1 MPNGQPS
8 PERAIIES
16 MFRIPNKQGEPV
28 DFKLNAVQA
37 RLDTELTGRDI
48 IPKARQLGIS
58 TYYLA
63 RFTALCMTR
72 KNFRAV
78 VISHEEGATKRL
90 LRRAKFIIENLRSPS
105 DDIELVLETD
115 RLSQAEIN
123 FKETGSWFYIGT
135 AGARAF
141 ARGDTLN
148 AIHCSELAFW
158 VDAEHLLSGLIGSMP
173 DGGEIGIESTGKGVG
188 NSFHRRYVS
197 ALNSQHLVG
206 TRPWKVHFFPF
217 HADPTNS
224 VDLDKAT
231 EKTLLESLD
240 EEYEEPRLVN
250 ELGLTA
256 GQIAWRRQKIVDLA
270 ANAGGYVHLKSV
282 KEEFPTTP
290 DECFQATGNTVFERV
305 TYEPTSKWNR
315 TLGKEGGMGRLSSHP
330 WGGYHYVMGV
340 DSSGGVGKD
349 NASIQIACIETNEQV
364 LAWYSN
370 RVPPDLLT
378 GRVIKL
384 GKEFNE
390 AYLVVEA
397 NNHGLVVL
405 QGLREIVEG
414 APAYPPHLI
423 YRPRPKGIDPKK
435 KEKGLL
441 DLGFQT
447 QQRTKALAVGRLTTM
462 LANGHTIHDE
472 NTFME
477 LQAFGEDE
485 NGRLCGL
492 DGSPDDRVMAY
503 VMVAAGWTK
512 GSLIGQESEGTV
524 PFTPHPFS
532 IEAIL
537 AEKGR
542 KIDSDSRTNDG
553 FPIPS
558 YLEGE
563 D

>member
-197 ALNSQHLVG
+197 AL
-206 TRPWKVHFFPF
+206 
-217 HADPTNS
+217 
-224 VDLDKAT
+224 
-231 EKTLLESLD
+231 
-240 EEYEEPRLVN
+240 
-250 ELGLTA
+250 
-256 GQIAWRRQKIVDLA
+256 
-270 ANAGGYVHLKSV
+270 
-282 KEEFPTTP
+282 
-290 DECFQATGNTVFERV
+290 
-305 TYEPTSKWNR
+305 
-315 TLGKEGGMGRLSSHP
+315 
-330 WGGYHYVMGV
+330 
-340 DSSGGVGKD
+340 
-349 NASIQIACIETNEQV
+349 
-364 LAWYSN
+364 
-370 RVPPDLLT
+370 
-378 GRVIKL
+378 
-384 GKEFNE
+384 
-390 AYLVVEA
+390 
-397 NNHGLVVL
+397 
-405 QGLREIVEG
+405 
-414 APAYPPHLI
+414 
-423 YRPRPKGIDPKK
+423 
-435 KEKGLL
+435 
-441 DLGFQT
+441 
-447 QQRTKALAVGRLTTM
+447 
-462 LANGHTIHDE
+462 
-472 NTFME
+472 
-477 LQAFGEDE
+477 
-485 NGRLCGL
+485 
-492 DGSPDDRVMAY
+492 
-503 VMVAAGWTK
+503 
-512 GSLIGQESEGTV
+512 
-524 PFTPHPFS
+524 
-532 IEAIL
+532 
-537 AEKGR
+537 
-542 KIDSDSRTNDG
+542 
-553 FPIPS
+553 
-558 YLEGE
+558 
-563 D
+563 